1 MGINDSYLPVL
12 SRPAPSALTTLIEV
26 SRMDRARHPL
36 RHADRVIPPEV
47 LAGIRKAGLGDLGPH
62 RQERHPGRP
71 SWAREQL
78 NGGCVLFRLHTPPV
92 AKLRRAAH
100 GTI

>member
-1 MGINDSYLPVL
+1 
-12 SRPAPSALTTLIEV
+12 
-26 SRMDRARHPL
+26 
-36 RHADRVIPPEV
+36 
-47 LAGIRKAGLGDLGPH
+47 
-62 RQERHPGRP
+62 
-71 SWAREQL
+71 L